1 MIGTESW
8 KFAEAGKT
16 QTVHPQG
23 RFKADS
29 AGAIAEAVA
38 AGIGIAALPDA
49 IAEPYLAAGRLVPVM
64 ENYTLPSVGIFVVR
78 PPGHHLAR
86 KVRVL
91 IDLLVE
97 RFGRAP
103 SQA

>member
-8 KFAEAGKT
+8 KFVEAGKT
-16 QTVHPQG
+16 QIVHPQG

-29 AGAIAEAVA
+29 AGAIAEGVA

-49 IAEPYLAAGRLVPVM
+49 IAEPYVAAGRLVAIM
-64 ENYTLPSVGIFVVR
+64 ENYALPSVGIFVVR

-91 IDLLVE
+91 TDLLIE
-97 RFGRAP
+97 HFGRAP